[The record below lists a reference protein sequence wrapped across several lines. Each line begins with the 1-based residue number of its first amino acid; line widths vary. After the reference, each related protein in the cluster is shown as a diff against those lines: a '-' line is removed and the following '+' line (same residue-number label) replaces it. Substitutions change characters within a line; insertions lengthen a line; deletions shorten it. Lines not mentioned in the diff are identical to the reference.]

1 MSEPRLDWNTA
12 EVDDSKLKVSI
23 DGEPPRGWS
32 DTFERTARL
41 LAGGDWGE
49 VKLKK
54 GSVQVT
60 GVTPGNEDKL
70 RHYLES
76 VVHEANATHASDED
90 DGDSESERSEA
101 EASRDSDDESPPS
114 PDAEMTERF
123 RSFAQA
129 PRST

>member
-1 MSEPRLDWNTA
+1 M
-12 EVDDSKLKVSI
+12 
-23 DGEPPRGWS
+23 
-32 DTFERTARL
+32 

-49 VKLKK
+49 VELKK
-54 GSVQVT
+54 GSVQVS
-60 GVTPGNEDKL
+60 GVTPGNQDKL

-76 VVHEANATHASDED
+76 IVQEANATHVSDED
-90 DGDSESERSEA
+90 DSDSESEGSEA
-101 EASRDSDDESPPS
+101 KEGQDSDDESPPS